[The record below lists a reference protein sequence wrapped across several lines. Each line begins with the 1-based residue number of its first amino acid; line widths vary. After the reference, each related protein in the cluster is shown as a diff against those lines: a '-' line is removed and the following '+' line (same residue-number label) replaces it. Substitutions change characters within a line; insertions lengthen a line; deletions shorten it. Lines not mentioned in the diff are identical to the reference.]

1 MFIIETLPT
10 IDMILGFGE
19 RRQTVSE
26 ADVTSGEKNF
36 TLNIS
41 ISSLRTSELEY
52 IVRVLSYIK
61 FYGEPTIEPFNDI
74 QNPMFDGTFGFRL
87 GYSTLLQKEVLRV
100 NTTVLPPLQ
109 VLIRDDVIP
118 EEEECFEL
126 SIIQCP
132 YCHICNDAGGEFLC
146 QHEIC
151 IVDNDG

>member
-1 MFIIETLPT
+1 
-10 IDMILGFGE
+10 MILGFGE

-26 ADVTSGEKNF
+26 ADATSGEKNF

-41 ISSLRTSELEY
+41 ISSLRTSELKH
-52 IVRVLSYIK
+52 IVEVCS
-61 FYGEPTIEPFNDI
+61 FNYGEPAIEPSNDI
-74 QNPMFDGTFGFRL
+74 QNPMFDGTFGLRQEYRGPL
-87 GYSTLLQKEVLRV
+87 CQRQVLRV

-126 SIIQCP
+126 SIRLNP
-132 YCHICNDAGGEFLC
+132 LNFICNDAGGEFLC
-146 QHEIC
+146 LHEIC

>member
-1 MFIIETLPT
+1 
-10 IDMILGFGE
+10 MILGFGE

-26 ADVTSGEKNF
+26 ADATSGEKNF

-41 ISSLRTSELEY
+41 ISSLRTSELEHTVK
-52 IVRVLSYIK
+52 IHSYI
-61 FYGEPTIEPFNDI
+61 YGEPAIEPSNDI
-74 QNPMFDGTFGFRL
+74 QNPMFDGTFGQQE
-87 GYSTLLQKEVLRV
+87 YSSLLRQIEVLRI

-126 SIIQCP
+126 TIVLHP
-132 YCHICNDAGGEFLC
+132 YYLFLFTCNYAGDEFLC
-146 QHEIC
+146 MHEIC